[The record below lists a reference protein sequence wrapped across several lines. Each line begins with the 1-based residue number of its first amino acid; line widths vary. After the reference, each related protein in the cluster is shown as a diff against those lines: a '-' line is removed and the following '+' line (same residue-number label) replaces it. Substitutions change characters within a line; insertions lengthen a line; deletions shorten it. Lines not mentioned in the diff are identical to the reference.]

1 MYWGRRPAAGP
12 QTATLNYAMSRNAP
26 IAARRVWPAV
36 LGLIAVLI
44 IAAVAEPA
52 VAARTVRPFDV
63 ATTTTERSA
72 AFVEAMRVALV
83 RTTGRRDADQDPA
96 YAALLTDARRYV
108 QSFRPGPSGLQVV
121 LDGAAIDRAVVAAGG
136 RLWPRQ
142 RAVVLVAM
150 APPPGPAE
158 LSLAREVIEST
169 AALRGLPVMVGVD
182 GGMAG
187 AEPQMSADAALALAR
202 REGADAL
209 LLGDALAPAATEPR
223 ATMER
228 DWSWRLISSRGAD
241 SIVGSMAS
249 AVHLAAERLASDAQ
263 EMLQQPE
270 AEARIQIHGVTTLK
284 HYADAGR
291 LLAAIPG
298 VRSVALIE
306 AGTASIVFRVQVK
319 GGADGLLA
327 ALATSARLQPA
338 EGRPGLIAYRLLPHG
353 ATAP

>member
-1 MYWGRRPAAGP
+1 
-12 QTATLNYAMSRNAP
+12 L
-26 IAARRVWPAV
+26 
-36 LGLIAVLI
+36 
-44 IAAVAEPA
+44 
-52 VAARTVRPFDV
+52 AARTVRPFDV

-72 AFVEAMRVALV
+72 AFVEAMRAALV
-83 RTTGRRDADQDPA
+83 RTTGRRDADKDPA
-96 YAALLTDARRYV
+96 YAALLTDAQRYV

-121 LDGAAIDRAVVAAGG
+121 LDGAAIDRAVVTAGG

-150 APPPGPAE
+150 APPPGPEE
-158 LSLAREVIEST
+158 LPPAREVIEST
-169 AALRGLPVMVGVD
+169 AALRALPVMVGAD
-182 GGMAG
+182 GGVAG

-209 LLGDALAPAATEPR
+209 LLGEAVSPVAAEPR
-223 ATMER
+223 AAMQR

-241 SIVGSMAS
+241 SIVGSLAM
-249 AVHLAAERLASDAQ
+249 AVHLAADRLAADAQ

-270 AEARIQIHGVTTLK
+270 AEAQIQIHGVTTLK

-298 VRSVALIE
+298 VRSVALLE
-306 AGTASIVFRVQVK
+306 ASSASIVFRVQAK

-327 ALATSARLQPA
+327 ALATNARLQPA
-338 EGRPGLIAYRLLPHG
+338 EGMPGRIAYRLLPHG
-353 ATAP
+353 VSAP